1 FRGDCRLV
9 EKLLG
14 DGQDPNLTIH
24 HGLTPLHSACM
35 NGNLQCAQALI
46 EKGAHVE
53 SVDAAGLTPLHY
65 ASINGYLQVVKW
77 LIEDL
82 DASPMVTS
90 KKGRTPRVY
99 AKKHGHNKVALFL
112 GEIGSSINIC
122 PKLINPLSKRNNLP
136 CCRGYVEIEKSCL
149 CSAACLL

>member
-1 FRGDCRLV
+1 MCGVTLVPEMPSEAILGLYEAAFRGDSRLV

-35 NGNLQCAQALI
+35 NGNLQCAQVLT
-46 EKGAHVE
+46 EKGARVE

-77 LIEDL
+77 LIEDV

-112 GEIGSSINIC
+112 A
-122 PKLINPLSKRNNLP
+122 
-136 CCRGYVEIEKSCL
+136 EIENKL
-149 CSAACLL
+149 EGRPWLVG

>member
-1 FRGDCRLV
+1 MRFSYIMYWFETVYLFIYFCFFILF
-9 EKLLG
+9 E
-14 DGQDPNLTIH
+14 
-24 HGLTPLHSACM
+24 
-35 NGNLQCAQALI
+35 
-46 EKGAHVE
+46 
-53 SVDAAGLTPLHY
+53 GLTPLHY

-112 GEIGSSINIC
+112 GEIG
-122 PKLINPLSKRNNLP
+122 RYDNNNNN
-136 CCRGYVEIEKSCL
+136 
-149 CSAACLL
+149 